1 MEFNM
6 LTPKIE
12 WGEAMQC
19 NAMPN
24 KVIINITTDLWK

>member
-1 MEFNM
+1 MEFNL

-12 WGEAMQC
+12 WGGGG

-24 KVIINITTDLWK
+24 KVILNITTDLWK